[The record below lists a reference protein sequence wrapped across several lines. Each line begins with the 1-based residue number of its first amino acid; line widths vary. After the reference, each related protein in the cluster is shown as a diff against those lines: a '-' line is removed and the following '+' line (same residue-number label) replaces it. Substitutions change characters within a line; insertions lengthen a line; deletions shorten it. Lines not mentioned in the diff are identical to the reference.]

1 MAKNDLNYKVG
12 VEVDSTDLTK
22 LNTTLGQTEQQTDEL
37 TKSTDKLSNEYKS
50 LKVQLK
56 EAIVE
61 QQKMSQ
67 QFGSTS
73 QEATKAAKS
82 VANIKDE
89 IGFQKDLVKSYNPD
103 EKFRGLTQTAGL
115 AALALGGVKD
125 GFSALGIESK
135 VLDKVIGS
143 AQAILGVTSA
153 VAGVSDAYAVL
164 TATKK
169 AKVVADVAEVASTEA
184 VVVAENQATVA
195 TWKWN
200 TALLANPIVLITA
213 GIVAAIAV
221 IYAYVKITS
230 DAADAEEKA
239 KVASMQLSVA
249 INNQAKEFDNASGYL
264 SKFNNHK
271 LDLMRASGA
280 SEEAI
285 YKETNALKAQ
295 EIQLAQNYRNQAIR
309 LEQKAYEANR
319 DNPTEFNAKTLE
331 DAQTNLKKANDAVS
345 KGFDDLDDIRD
356 KHEIDVATAKKKA
369 EDDAKAKAEK
379 ARADELAR
387 VKKHN
392 EDLLAEQKRA
402 AAELLQ
408 FKTTIA
414 KNDLEL
420 AAQKLQDDRDNIA
433 RQDAEIAKRE
443 EDLANKQIEADEKAK
458 EKKKK
463 DEEEEK
469 ARIEANQQARLDL
482 ANAGF
487 DSLYELTEAFGGKS
501 KKAQAKTLKIQ
512 GAVDVAQIGANTA
525 SGIMKAL
532 GTSSNTYEGTARA
545 IAVGITGATQA
556 ALAIKNTDK
565 ALKALG
571 ESGGGG
577 GGGGSET
584 SQVSN
589 VTPQIGFQNSS
600 ENQIATTIANSQNQ
614 QNIKVSVLASDITSA
629 QNDIQTSV
637 SKNSF

>member
-22 LNTTLGQTEQQTDEL
+22 LNTTLGQTDKQTDEL

-73 QEATKAAKS
+73 QEATKAAKA

-135 VLDKVIGS
+135 ALDKVIGS

-169 AKVVADVAEVASTEA
+169 AKVAADVAEVASTEA

-221 IYAYVKITS
+221 IYAFIKITN
-230 DAADAEEKA
+230 DATDAEEKA
-239 KVASMQLSVA
+239 KVASMQLTVE
-249 INNQAKEFDNASGYL
+249 INNQAKAYDNASGYL

-285 YKETNALKAQ
+285 YKETKALADQ
-295 EIQLAQNYRNQAIR
+295 EIQLAKNYREQAIR
-309 LEQKAYEANR
+309 IEQKAYEANR

-331 DAQTNLKKANDAVS
+331 DAQTNLKKAQEAVS
-345 KGFDDLDDIRD
+345 KGYDKLIDAQD

-387 VKKHN
+387 LKKHN

-443 EDLANKQIEADEKAK
+443 EDLANKQIEAEEKAK
-458 EKKKK
+458 EKKRK

-577 GGGGSET
+577 GGGSET